1 MVNRNNIDVDNF
13 DMILQEANDN
23 YYSGRF
29 EDAANTFEH
38 LSSMCVKME
47 LYEDMIY
54 FIYRALVSWSSIN
67 RADRMIK
74 IYQRIGLFSI
84 KLSSQ
89 LAKQVVDSSYDL
101 FEKVEFLE
109 IIAKNL
115 ANTGERDKREQVLIE
130 LVKHYEELLDLDNI
144 DYIVKK
150 GYFESII
157 SLLEEIN
164 DPTRLKKFKSSLA
177 EFICKR
183 GDLMLKESNFDPE
196 LVAAQYYYE
205 AADYYLAIEKHKK
218 YEQLINKADKLSNL

>member
-1 MVNRNNIDVDNF
+1 MANRNKIDIENF

-29 EDAANTFEH
+29 EDSANTFEH

-89 LAKQVVDSSYDL
+89 LAKQVVDNSYDL

-115 ANTGERDKREQVLIE
+115 ANTGEMDKREHVLIE
-130 LVKHYEELLDLDNI
+130 LVKHYEELLDFDNI
-144 DYIVKK
+144 DYIIKK

-164 DPTRLKKFKSSLA
+164 DPTRLTKFKSSLA
-177 EFICKR
+177 ELICKR

-218 YEQLINKADKLSNL
+218 YENLIKKADRLSKL

>member
-1 MVNRNNIDVDNF
+1 MVNRNNIDIDNF

-115 ANTGERDKREQVLIE
+115 ANTGERDKREQILIE

>member
-1 MVNRNNIDVDNF
+1 MVNRNNIDIDNF

-29 EDAANTFEH
+29 EDSANTFEH

-130 LVKHYEELLDLDNI
+130 LVKHYEELLGLDNI
-144 DYIVKK
+144 EYIVKK

-157 SLLEEIN
+157 SILEEIN
-164 DPTRLKKFKSSLA
+164 DPSRLKKFKSILA

-196 LVAAQYYYE
+196 LVAAHYYYE

>member
-1 MVNRNNIDVDNF
+1 MVSRNKIDIDNF
-13 DMILQEANDN
+13 DLILQEANDN

-29 EDAANTFEH
+29 EDSANTFEH

-67 RADRMIK
+67 RVDRMIK

-89 LAKQVVDSSYDL
+89 LAKQIVDTSYDL

-115 ANTGERDKREQVLIE
+115 VNTGEMEKRKQVLID
-130 LVKHYEELLDLDNI
+130 LVIHYEELLDFENI
-144 DYIVKK
+144 DYIIKK
-150 GYFESII
+150 GYYEKII
-157 SLLEEIN
+157 SLLDEIN
-164 DPTRLKKFKSSLA
+164 DSTKLKKYKSRLA

-205 AADYYLAIEKHKK
+205 AADYYLAIKKHKK
-218 YEQLINKADKLSNL
+218 YESLIKKADRLSNI

>member
-115 ANTGERDKREQVLIE
+115 ANTGERDKREQILIE